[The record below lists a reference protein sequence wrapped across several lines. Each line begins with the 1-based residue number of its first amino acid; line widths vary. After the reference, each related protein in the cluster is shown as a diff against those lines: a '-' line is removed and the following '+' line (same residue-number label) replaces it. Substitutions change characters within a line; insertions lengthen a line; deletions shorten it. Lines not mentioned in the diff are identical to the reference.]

1 MKSETTKTYRSRFD
15 PITFFL
21 AAIIGAFL
29 ALIVLFFTNDLLV
42 SGITF
47 LIVLALVATFCFSLR
62 YAIKDH
68 YLYISSAFSSK
79 KIDTF
84 QISSLHWIGG
94 TPEITQLSSFSRQR
108 LRIVYGYGE
117 YTDVSPRDAQGFVK
131 SLISINPMIQFRQGA
146 VMQE

>member
-1 MKSETTKTYRSRFD
+1 MNSETTKTYRSRFD

-29 ALIVLFFTNDLLV
+29 ALTLLFFTNNLLV

-47 LIVLALVATFCFSLR
+47 LIVMALVIAFCLSLR

-68 YLYISSAFSSK
+68 YLCISSVFSSK
-79 KIDTF
+79 KINTF

-94 TPEITQLSSFSRQR
+94 IPEITQLSSFSRQR
-108 LRIVYGYGE
+108 IRIVYGYGE
-117 YTDVSPRDAQGFVK
+117 YIDVSPRDTQCFIK
-131 SLISINPMIQFRQGA
+131 SLISINPMIQFQQGA